1 MYKINM
7 KGFINKCLLFWTRF
21 LLSQELTQ
29 VKPRIDSKDSNKK
42 AGMNPFRLLLHK

>member
-29 VKPRIDSKDSNKK
+29 KTAIKKPE
-42 AGMNPFRLLLHK
+42 